1 MGGEKSPHA
10 VSCPRWVGSPP
21 RGRGKVGKDKAGHLP
36 AGITPAWAGKSY
48 RRVSSRY
55 GYGDH
60 PRVGGEKLSFNLFPF
75 FRLGSPPRGRGKAA
89 DYITP
94 ADPEWITPAWAGKS
108 GRTLGRTRPE
118 RDHPRVG
125 GEKLILYTDRCL
137 KPGSPPRGR
146 GKASCTINVRA
157 ISGIT
162 PAWAGKSATLEKAR
176 ATKQDHP
183 RVGGEKLPGIL
194 VLSFG

>member
-1 MGGEKSPHA
+1 MGGEKSLFYCFEILP
-10 VSCPRWVGSPP
+10 VGSPP
-21 RGRGKVGKDKAGHLP
+21 HGRGKGGFPCLAVL
-36 AGITPAWAGKSY
+36 
-48 RRVSSRY
+48 
-55 GYGDH
+55 H
-60 PRVGGEKLSFNLFPF
+60 PG
-75 FRLGSPPRGRGKAA
+75 
-89 DYITP
+89 
-94 ADPEWITPAWAGKS
+94 ITPAWAGKS